1 LIDGNSS
8 QNKHEMKTR
17 TRHILRRALAWSIGL
32 ASGTMSL
39 AYAHDNVQHE
49 HTHDE
54 RCATREP
61 TLREELLEQMRFQAF
76 AASHSRSN
84 NSNDDNDRRHLVTAS
99 CEELCDQCIEIET
112 HLHLI
117 EANVG
122 FGAFIPHPT
131 ATVDRLLNDPT
142 SVSAN
147 EFTTPDELTT
157 LFQANMAVVND
168 AFVGTPFRFRFVPE
182 GTTRTVNNDWSIGAV
197 DFRADMSRAVSVG
210 DLKVLDVFW
219 AYNLQST
226 EGGVILG
233 IASLPAAQIAGEGD
247 GILMRYDV
255 ITNGGLAQNDL
266 GYTMVHEIGQYV
278 GIVQRWY
285 RTTLVV

>member
-1 LIDGNSS
+1 
-8 QNKHEMKTR
+8 MK
-17 TRHILRRALAWSIGL
+17 TRHILRRPLAWSLG
-32 ASGTMSL
+32 L
-39 AYAHDNVQHE
+39 AYAHNVQHEHTHE

-76 AASHSRSN
+76 AASHSDK
-84 NSNDDNDRRHLVTAS
+84 DDGDRRHLVTAS

-131 ATVDRLLNDPT
+131 ATVARLLNDPT

-157 LFQANMAVVND
+157 LFQANIAVVND

-182 GTTRTVNNDWSIGAV
+182 GTTRTVNNDWSNNAV
-197 DFRADMSRAVSVG
+197 DFQADMSRAVGVG
-210 DLKVLDVFW
+210 DLQVLDVFW
-219 AYNLQST
+219 AFNLQST
-226 EGGVILG
+226 QGGIILG

-247 GILMRYDV
+247 SILMRYDV

-278 GIVQRWY
+278 G
-285 RTTLVV
+285 TTLVV